1 MANKLNTS
9 VGADKQTAPNSGSG
23 GTAVGQ
29 DTNTGQHTDKRE
41 SKKKDVKTAQS
52 NRVNTQNESDSVRQF
67 AAEQQRQEQDDIG
80 SFARYQQ
87 AQEDVSKLPHAQR
100 DPKAPAGLPDIPPQ
114 GDDKDKQSVSQIL
127 GAKETIGE
135 AEVREARRILED
147 YKAKKA
153 NLDQRILANEEWYK
167 LRHWE
172 LLRRANQN
180 TYGNIEPVTG
190 WLFNCIASKHADAID
205 NYPTCNI
212 LPREESDEQVSG
224 MLSNIIPCVLERNH
238 FERAYSDAWWY
249 KLKHGTSCY
258 GIFWD
263 NHLENGTG
271 DICVRNIDLLKVFW
285 QPGIT
290 DIQQSRNL
298 FIVDYLHR
306 DTIRELYPDLDA
318 DKLAGATGERQY
330 LTDDYADMSDMVP
343 VVDWYYK
350 RMSEDGT
357 PTLHYCKFIDEHV
370 LFASENESGYES
382 GYYEHGQYPIV
393 FDVMYPIGGT
403 CYGFGLI
410 DLGKDNQL
418 YIDQL
423 DQDIM
428 RNLEISAHP
437 RFFYKR
443 GCGVNKEQL
452 LNTNEPLIEF
462 DGQLDDRNLKPMDV
476 PTMPAA
482 LYNIRQQKIDELKET
497 TSNRDV
503 NTGTVGSGVTA
514 ASAISALQEAGNKN
528 SRDIIEAGYRAFQEI
543 CTQVLELM
551 RQFYTAD
558 RYFRITGDNGKDK
571 FVAFNA
577 GMIADQQLPEA
588 YPGQDAAEGVVSKRP
603 VFDIRI
609 EAEKR
614 SPYQRLSQ
622 NTFIM
627 ELYNAGFFQPE
638 NAQAALAAID
648 CMEFEGKDKLRGN
661 LQQGQTLL
669 SIIQQMQAQMQQMQQ
684 MLGMMQQPDTDAE
697 PDESAQQDEAQDG
710 GSGNSAG
717 GRALRAQTAN
727 SSEQKSTLQEK
738 AKAGAKADMNNK
750 SGRTAPT

>member
-29 DTNTGQHTDKRE
+29 DTNTGQGGNKKTNTKAEQNTGANAQDE
-41 SKKKDVKTAQS
+41 SS
-52 NRVNTQNESDSVRQF
+52 SIRQF
-67 AAEQQRQEQDDIG
+67 AAQQQQQEMDDVS

-87 AQEDVSKLPHAQR
+87 AQDDVSKLPHNQQQ
-100 DPKAPAGLPDIPPQ
+100 PKAPAGLPDIPPQ
-114 GDDKDKQSVSQIL
+114 GDSKEGKQSVSQIL

-135 AEVREARRILED
+135 AEIREARRILED

-172 LLRRANQN
+172 LLRRANQS

-238 FERAYSDAWWY
+238 FEQAYSDAWWY

-263 NHLENGTG
+263 SHLENNTG

-306 DTIRELYPDLDA
+306 DTVREMYPDIDA

-343 VVDWYYK
+343 IVDWYYK
-350 RMSEDGT
+350 RMQEDGT
-357 PTLHYCKFIDEHV
+357 PVLHYCKFVENHV
-370 LFASENESGYES
+370 LFASENESGYEK
-382 GYYEHGQYPIV
+382 GYYEHGQYPLV

-443 GCGVNKEQL
+443 GCGVNKDQL
-452 LNTNEPLIEF
+452 LNTDEPLIEF
-462 DGQLDDRNLKPMDV
+462 DGQLDDRNIKALDV
-476 PTMPAA
+476 PSMPAS

-558 RYFRITGDNGKDK
+558 RYFRITGDNGDDK
-571 FVAFNA
+571 FVSFNS

-588 YPGQDAAEGVVSKRP
+588 YPGQDAAEGIAFKRP

-669 SIIQQMQAQMQQMQQ
+669 SIIQQMQMQMQQMQQ
-684 MLGMMQQPDTDAE
+684 ALGLMQQPTDA
-697 PDESAQQDEAQDG
+697 AQSEDTG
-710 GSGNSAG
+710 GSGDDSTGAGNTEG
-717 GRALRAQTAN
+717 GRAMRAQTAN

-738 AKAGAKADMNNK
+738 AKAGAKADMNNR
-750 SGRTAPT
+750 SGRTEPT